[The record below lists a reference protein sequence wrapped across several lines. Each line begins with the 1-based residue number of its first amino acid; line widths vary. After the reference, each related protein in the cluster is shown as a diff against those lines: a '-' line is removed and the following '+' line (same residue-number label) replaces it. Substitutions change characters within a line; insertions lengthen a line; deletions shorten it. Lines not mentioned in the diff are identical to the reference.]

1 MIFDKKEQTYVDVTK
16 HPYFK
21 EYETAITLNGLILML
36 QYGNVICI
44 ADSSRFSADAVEI
57 YNKNT
62 GHIVNTSIESYF
74 NGYEVRSI

>member
-36 QYGNVICI
+36 Q
-44 ADSSRFSADAVEI
+44 
-57 YNKNT
+57 
-62 GHIVNTSIESYF
+62 
-74 NGYEVRSI
+74 VRKCHLYCR